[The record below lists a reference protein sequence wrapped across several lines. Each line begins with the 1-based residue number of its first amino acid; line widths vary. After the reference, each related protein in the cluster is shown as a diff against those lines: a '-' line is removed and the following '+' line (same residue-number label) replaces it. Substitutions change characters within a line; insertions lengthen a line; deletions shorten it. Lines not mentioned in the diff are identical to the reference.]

1 MNKGDI
7 LYHREFRFYNG
18 DTSNKLLVILNTP
31 PKIEIPYL
39 VSKTTSNPERK
50 PQDPGCHLPESLFL
64 IKANHDFF
72 AKDTWL
78 QFYDLY
84 ELNSKDL
91 LKDKFDGLVEV
102 CGCLREQTINEV
114 TNCINRSEDVSG
126 YHLKLI
132 GQRGKT

>member
-1 MNKGDI
+1 M
-7 LYHREFRFYNG
+7 
-18 DTSNKLLVILNTP
+18 
-31 PKIEIPYL
+31 
-39 VSKTTSNPERK
+39 
-50 PQDPGCHLPESLFL
+50 PGCHLPESLFL
-64 IKANHDFF
+64 IKANYDFF

-102 CGCLREQTINEV
+102 RGCLREQTINEV